1 VSAESAEHRG
11 AESTG
16 YGGAESAEYRGA
28 EPTGFHEGV
37 VLTSDEERELYV
49 ILKPRESTL
58 QGRLDGLLRR
68 IEKSLFSR
76 LTIEEIEKLA
86 ERFPPDR

>member
-1 VSAESAEHRG
+1 VSAESAG
-11 AESTG
+11 
-16 YGGAESAEYRGA
+16 YRGA
-28 EPTGFHEGV
+28 V
-37 VLTSDEERELYV
+37 ILSIDEERELYV

-58 QGRLDGLLRR
+58 RGQLEGLLRR

-86 ERFPPDR
+86 ERFPSDR

>member
-1 VSAESAEHRG
+1 VS
-11 AESTG
+11 
-16 YGGAESAEYRGA
+16 GAESAECRGA
-28 EPTGFHEGV
+28 V
-37 VLTSDEERELYV
+37 ILSSDEERELYV
-49 ILKPRESTL
+49 ILKPRESDL
-58 QGRLDGLLRR
+58 QGQLEGLLRR

>member
-1 VSAESAEHRG
+1 VN

-16 YGGAESAEYRGA
+16 YGGAVTLS
-28 EPTGFHEGV
+28 
-37 VLTSDEERELYV
+37 SDEERELYV
-49 ILKPRESTL
+49 ILKPRENAL
-58 QGRLDGLLRR
+58 QRELDGLLRR

-86 ERFPPDR
+86 ERFPPER

>member
-1 VSAESAEHRG
+1 MSAESA
-11 AESTG
+11 G
-16 YGGAESAEYRGA
+16 YRDAESAGYRG
-28 EPTGFHEGV
+28 GV
-37 VLTSDEERELYV
+37 VLSNDEERELYV

-58 QGRLDGLLRR
+58 ESQLDVLLRR

>member
-1 VSAESAEHRG
+1 MSAGSAGHGDAESSEYSG

-16 YGGAESAEYRGA
+16 YGGAESTGYGGA
-28 EPTGFHEGV
+28 VILNG
-37 VLTSDEERELYV
+37 DEERELYV
-49 ILKPRESTL
+49 LLKPRESTL
-58 QGRLDGLLRR
+58 QGGLDALLRR

-86 ERFPPDR
+86 ERFPTNR

>member
-1 VSAESAEHRG
+1 VSAGPA
-11 AESTG
+11 G
-16 YGGAESAEYRGA
+16 YRDAKSAEYRDA
-28 EPTGFHEGV
+28 V
-37 VLTSDEERELYV
+37 ILSSDEERELY
-49 ILKPRESTL
+49 ILLKPQERTL
-58 QGRLDGLLRR
+58 QGPLDGLLRR

>member
-1 VSAESAEHRG
+1 MSAESAG
-11 AESTG
+11 
-16 YGGAESAEYRGA
+16 YRG
-28 EPTGFHEGV
+28 GV
-37 VLTSDEERELYV
+37 VLSNDEERELYV

-58 QGRLDGLLRR
+58 ESQLDGLLRR

>member
-1 VSAESAEHRG
+1 VS
-11 AESTG
+11 
-16 YGGAESAEYRGA
+16 GAESAEYRGA
-28 EPTGFHEGV
+28 V
-37 VLTSDEERELYV
+37 ILSSDEERELYV
-49 ILKPRESTL
+49 ILKPRESAL
-58 QGRLDGLLRR
+58 EGQLEGLLRR

>member
-1 VSAESAEHRG
+1 MSAESAG
-11 AESTG
+11 
-16 YGGAESAEYRGA
+16 YRGA
-28 EPTGFHEGV
+28 V
-37 VLTSDEERELYV
+37 ILSSDEERELYV

-58 QGRLDGLLRR
+58 QSQLEGLLRR

-86 ERFPPDR
+86 ERFSSDR

>member
-1 VSAESAEHRG
+1 VSAESTGHG
-11 AESTG
+11 STP
-16 YGGAESAEYRGA
+16 YGGAESAGYPDA
-28 EPTGFHEGV
+28 ESAGFHERV
-37 VLTSDEERELYV
+37 ILTSDEERELYV

-58 QGRLDGLLRR
+58 QGELDGLLRR

-86 ERFPPDR
+86 ERFPSDR

>member
-1 VSAESAEHRG
+1 MSAESTE
-11 AESTG
+11 
-16 YGGAESAEYRGA
+16 YGGS
-28 EPTGFHEGV
+28 GV
-37 VLTSDEERELYV
+37 VLSSEEERELYV

-58 QGRLDGLLRR
+58 QGQLDGLLRR

-86 ERFPPDR
+86 ERFPQDR

>member
-1 VSAESAEHRG
+1 MSAESAGYRDAESAEYRD

-16 YGGAESAEYRGA
+16 YGGAVILS
-28 EPTGFHEGV
+28 
-37 VLTSDEERELYV
+37 SDEERELYV
-49 ILKPRESTL
+49 ILKPRENAL
-58 QGRLDGLLRR
+58 QGQLDGLLRR

>member
-1 VSAESAEHRG
+1 MSAGSAGHGDAESSEYSG

-16 YGGAESAEYRGA
+16 YGGAVILNG
-28 EPTGFHEGV
+28 
-37 VLTSDEERELYV
+37 DEERELYV
-49 ILKPRESTL
+49 LLKPRESIL
-58 QGRLDGLLRR
+58 QGGLDALLRR

-86 ERFPPDR
+86 ERFPTNR

>member
-1 VSAESAEHRG
+1 MS

-16 YGGAESAEYRGA
+16 YGGAESSEYGNTRSGSTPYRG
-28 EPTGFHEGV
+28 GV
-37 VLTSDEERELYV
+37 VLSSDEERELYV
-49 ILKPRESTL
+49 LLKPRESYL
-58 QGRLDGLLRR
+58 QDGLDALLRR

-86 ERFPPDR
+86 ERFPTNR

>member
-1 VSAESAEHRG
+1 MSGAESADYR
-11 AESTG
+11 
-16 YGGAESAEYRGA
+16 GAESAEYRGA
-28 EPTGFHEGV
+28 V
-37 VLTSDEERELYV
+37 ILSSDEERELYV
-49 ILKPRESTL
+49 ILKPRESDL
-58 QGRLDGLLRR
+58 QGQLEGLLRR

>member
-1 VSAESAEHRG
+1 MS
-11 AESTG
+11 
-16 YGGAESAEYRGA
+16 GAESAECRGA
-28 EPTGFHEGV
+28 V
-37 VLTSDEERELYV
+37 ILSSDEERELYV
-49 ILKPRESTL
+49 ILKPRESDL
-58 QGRLDGLLRR
+58 QGQLEGLLRR

>member
-1 VSAESAEHRG
+1 MRAESTEYRG
-11 AESTG
+11 AESTE
-16 YGGAESAEYRGA
+16 YGNTRSGSTPYRDA
-28 EPTGFHEGV
+28 II
-37 VLTSDEERELYV
+37 LSSDEERELYV
-49 ILKPRESTL
+49 ILKPRENAL
-58 QGRLDGLLRR
+58 QGQLDGLLRR